1 MNMTKRRIVVLAAA
15 GAVGLGVVAV
25 AVPAVAAGGP
35 LGTASVAT
43 ASPGTG
49 PGNGNGMGGGPGKAA
64 RDTNADGSGAGTAQ
78 GGCIGVGDLAVMGT
92 LTAQQ
97 QSTLAAMAQEEKLA
111 HDLYVAL
118 GDRYDA
124 AIFDR
129 IAGSETQHLTIV
141 RALLDRYGLAD
152 ATAGVGD
159 GRFSDPAVQAI
170 YDRLLAE
177 GQADLAAALRVGQTV
192 EQTDIDDLRAA
203 PNGLTAPDVTQV
215 YANLLGA
222 SQRHLTAF
230 QRWS

>member
-1 MNMTKRRIVVLAAA
+1 MNVTKRRIVVLAAA

-25 AVPAVAAGGP
+25 AVPAIAGVGP
-35 LGTASVAT
+35 LGNWSAAT
-43 ASPGTG
+43 AGPGT
-49 PGNGNGMGGGPGKAA
+49 GNGNGMGMGYGPGMAG
-64 RDTNADGSGAGTAQ
+64 RGMNADGSGAGAAQ
-78 GGCIGVGDLAVMGT
+78 GGRLGVGDLAAKGT

-111 HDLYVAL
+111 HDLYVAF

-124 AIFDR
+124 VIFDR

-141 RALLDRYGLAD
+141 RVLLDRYGLAD
-152 ATAGVGD
+152 PTAGMAV
-159 GRFSDPAVQAI
+159 GRFSDPAVQAT
-170 YDRLLAE
+170 YDRLLAV

-203 PNGLTAPDVTQV
+203 QNGLTAPDVTQV
-215 YANLLGA
+215 YANLLEA
-222 SQRHLTAF
+222 SQRHLAAF

>member
-1 MNMTKRRIVVLAAA
+1 MAMAWVAGRVWPGAA
-15 GAVGLGVVAV
+15 L
-25 AVPAVAAGGP
+25 
-35 LGTASVAT
+35 
-43 ASPGTG
+43 
-49 PGNGNGMGGGPGKAA
+49 
-64 RDTNADGSGAGTAQ
+64 NADGSGAGTAQ
-78 GGCIGVGDLAVMGT
+78 GGRLGVCYLADKGT
-92 LTAQQ
+92 LTAEQ

-111 HDLYVAL
+111 HDLYVAF

-124 AIFDR
+124 GIFDR
-129 IAGSETQHLTIV
+129 VAGSETQHLTIV

-152 ATAGVGD
+152 PTAGAAD
-159 GRFSDPAVQAI
+159 GRFSDPAVQAT

-203 PNGLTAPDVTQV
+203 QNGLTAPDVTQV
-215 YANLLGA
+215 YTSLLQA

>member
-1 MNMTKRRIVVLAAA
+1 MGMVVSDGA
-15 GAVGLGVVAV
+15 GM
-25 AVPAVAAGGP
+25 AGR
-35 LGTASVAT
+35 
-43 ASPGTG
+43 
-49 PGNGNGMGGGPGKAA
+49 GM
-64 RDTNADGSGAGTAQ
+64 NADGIGTAH
-78 GGCIGVGDLAVMGT
+78 GGRLGVGDLAAQGT
-92 LTAQQ
+92 WTAEQ

-129 IAGSETQHLTIV
+129 IAGSETQHLAIV
-141 RALLDRYGLAD
+141 RTLLDRYGLAD
-152 ATAGVGD
+152 PTAGAAD
-159 GRFSDPAVQAI
+159 GRFSDPAVQAT

-177 GQADLAAALRVGQTV
+177 GQADLAAALRVGQAV

-203 PNGLTAPDVTQV
+203 QNGLTAPDVTQA
-215 YANLLGA
+215 YANLLEA